1 MGIKKEIE
9 NEYKAKF
16 NYHKISEVRI
26 FTVNGVSQLRIT
38 TESYVDKEARKA
50 GAKAVKTENIIENAD
65 FALTPFYALL
75 KAKFPMFQDGED
87 DFNDEWK
94 TIEES
99 RPQYTQQTPSG
110 ELLAQWEEAE
120 IIEDE
125 SEVE

>member
-26 FTVNGVSQLRIT
+26 LTVNGVTQLRIM
-38 TESYVDKEARKA
+38 TESYVDKDARKA
-50 GAKAVKTENIIENAD
+50 GAKAVKTENIIENAE
-65 FALTPFYALL
+65 FALNPFYALL

-87 DFNDEWK
+87 DFSDDWK
-94 TIEES
+94 GAES
-99 RPQYTQQTPSG
+99 GKPQYTQQTPSG
-110 ELLAQWEEAE
+110 DLIAQWEEAE
-120 IIEDE
+120 IIDNE